1 MTTEGESLD
10 GLLRALIE
18 QQHESNLEIMHRLA
32 NVEGDVSELNDDV
45 IGLQSSASGLASSVA
60 RLESDVSGLKSEM
73 SALKSEVDVRF
84 EGLANNIG
92 QIKGG
97 HAYLMATQRP
107 ELIAER
113 LGFFYERVIPVGELI
128 DLTREQPDI
137 ITSSADRESFLN
149 SDLVLKVRD
158 KDEKLTNY
166 LAVEI
171 SYTGQERDANRAIR
185 NARFVQRFTG
195 RPSYAAVASVEIDE
209 AMQSKVER
217 GSVLWHKIS
226 AADLQPD

>member
-1 MTTEGESLD
+1 MTTEGENLETV
-10 GLLRALIE
+10 LRAFIE
-18 QQHESNLEIMHRLA
+18 HQHESNLEILHRLA

-45 IGLQSSASGLASSVA
+45 T
-60 RLESDVSGLKSEM
+60 GLKSEI
-73 SALKSEVDVRF
+73 DGRF
-84 EGLANNIG
+84 EGLANNIA

-113 LGFFYERVIPVGELI
+113 LGFYYDRVIPVGELI
-128 DLTREQPDI
+128 DMTREQPDV

-149 SDLVLKVRD
+149 ADLVLKVRD
-158 KDEKLTNY
+158 KDDQLTNY

-171 SYTGQERDANRAIR
+171 SYTGQEHDANRAIR
-185 NARFVQRFTG
+185 NARFVHSFTG

-209 AMQSKVER
+209 ATQKQVDQR
-217 GSVLWHKIS
+217 AVLWHKIM
-226 AADLQPD
+226 AADLEPH